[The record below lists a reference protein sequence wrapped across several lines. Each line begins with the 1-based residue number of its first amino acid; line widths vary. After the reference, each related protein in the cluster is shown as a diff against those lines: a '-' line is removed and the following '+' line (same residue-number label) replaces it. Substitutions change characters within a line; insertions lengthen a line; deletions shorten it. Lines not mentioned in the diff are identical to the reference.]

1 MIEDRVYI
9 SLINE
14 YGANVKEEDK
24 ERAKELFRQY
34 IDKYA
39 SYESLYWSLWKLGN
53 RDLVEN
59 AGLFLSNGLYNEV
72 QEIIKEEKSELNL
85 SLYKMLENTFCY
97 GFRHSIQG
105 AALRDNLE
113 EYFTQNTRDEL
124 KAAYIKY
131 WISEKLKYSSHGT
144 YARGQ

>member
-14 YGANVKEEDK
+14 YGANIKEEDK

-72 QEIIKEEKSELNL
+72 
-85 SLYKMLENTFCY
+85 
-97 GFRHSIQG
+97 
-105 AALRDNLE
+105 
-113 EYFTQNTRDEL
+113 
-124 KAAYIKY
+124 
-131 WISEKLKYSSHGT
+131 
-144 YARGQ
+144 

>member
-1 MIEDRVYI
+1 MDDRVYI
-9 SLINE
+9 NLINE
-14 YGANVKEEDK
+14 YGANVKEENK

-39 SYESLYWSLWKLGN
+39 SYECLYWSLWKLGN

-59 AGLFLSNGLYNEV
+59 AGLFLSNGLYKEV
-72 QEIIKEEKSELNL
+72 CEIVKEKKRELNY
-85 SLYKMLENTFCY
+85 SLYQMLENTFCY

-105 AALRDNLE
+105 AALRENFE
-113 EYFTQNTRDEL
+113 NYFSQNTRDEL

-131 WISEKLKYSSHGT
+131 WISEEMKYTSHGT